1 MGRQASEKDFDE
13 VPALMIVVES
23 IVELFYN
30 RGYFKLKKHMNGF
43 IIFMFNGKGKRELKN
58 YLD

>member
-1 MGRQASEKDFDE
+1 MGRQAHEKDFDE
-13 VPALMIVVES
+13 VPAPMIVVEA

-30 RGYFKLKKHMNGF
+30 KGYFKLEKHMNGF
-43 IIFMFNGKGKRELKN
+43 IIYMLNGKGKRELKN